1 MALLPKYNS
10 NVHKQPL
17 RRHLSRV
24 PTAKQLVAPPNKI
37 RTTGYAQAANF
48 IATDKEL
55 AVYRRFDRTAA
66 RVLLVMQSEILS
78 KQNRLDTLD
87 EEDANDPKE
96 KGFLSSATI
105 YEELQERDPRDEEK
119 KKLLGEL
126 RVLLKEYCEQ
136 WTVRFNLL
144 FGLDGLTL
152 A

>member
-1 MALLPKYNS
+1 MALLPKYNT

-17 RRHLSRV
+17 RHQVSRV
-24 PTAKQLVAPPNKI
+24 PTAKQLVAPPKKI
-37 RTTGYAQAANF
+37 QSTGYAQAAGF

-66 RVLLVMQSEILS
+66 RVLLVLQSEILS
-78 KQNRLDTLD
+78 KQNRLDILD

-119 KKLLGEL
+119 YKLLGEM
-126 RVLLKEYCEQ
+126 RKLLKEYCQ
-136 WTVRFNLL
+136 
-144 FGLDGLTL
+144 
-152 A
+152 

>member
-1 MALLPKYNS
+1 MAILPRYNT

-17 RRHLSRV
+17 RRQLARV
-24 PTAKQLVAPPNKI
+24 PTARELVTPPKE
-37 RTTGYAQAANF
+37 RQTTGYAQAASF

-78 KQNRLDTLD
+78 KQNQLDTLD
-87 EEDANDPKE
+87 EEDANYPKE

-119 KKLLGEL
+119 HELLREL
-126 RVLLKEYCEQ
+126 RKLLKEYCK
-136 WTVRFNLL
+136 
-144 FGLDGLTL
+144 
-152 A
+152 